1 MSEFYF
7 IRHGQTDYNIRVDH
21 DKVEHPPHVPLND
34 TGRAQ
39 AVAVERVIYTLPIK
53 TICCS
58 PYLRAQET
66 KNLITT
72 RLSTIEMVD
81 LDDLGECNALIW
93 NEMVARTQSHHVQT
107 FEEKVKKG
115 LEAALAKKG
124 PVLIVAHGG
133 VHWALCSILNIKDH
147 EWAVDN
153 CVPIHFSIQNDEWR
167 ARALID

>member
-1 MSEFYF
+1 MTEFYF
-7 IRHGQTDYNIRVDH
+7 IRHGQTDYNIRKDH
-21 DKVEHPPHVPLND
+21 NKIEHPPHIPLND

-39 AVAVERVIYTLPIK
+39 ALAIEPFIAALPIK

-58 PYLRAQET
+58 PYQRAQET
-66 KNLITT
+66 KHLITS
-72 RLSTIEMVD
+72 RLSMIEMID
-81 LDDLGECNALIW
+81 LEDLGECNSLIW
-93 NEMVARTQSHHVQT
+93 NEMVAKKQSHHVLT

-115 LEAALAKKG
+115 LKAALEKTG

-153 CVPIHFSIQNDEWR
+153 CVPIHFQIHNNEWK
-167 ARALID
+167 AKALN